1 MSTQPNIAEQLALA
15 EASAWLVRLQGS
27 SRTPACEAAFRDW
40 LAEDTAHARAFARVT
55 ETWDLIPGAAN
66 AAAQPD
72 SARPAPA
79 RPVPARSRAKPRRAR
94 FVAMAASLALLI
106 AAGATSLLMTTHGHV
121 YQTRLG
127 EQRIVVL
134 EDGTRITL
142 NTDTRLSVDYRRD
155 QRSVRMDHGEAL
167 FEVAKNPQRP
177 FVVHAGGENVRAL
190 GTTFVVRSEADYL
203 DVLLVE
209 GRVQV
214 SHDAP
219 PHDGTPAEAP
229 VVLTPGERLVQRKN
243 TTTPALD
250 HPPVDE
256 MTAWRYGE
264 VVLDNTTLAEAAARI
279 NRYSK
284 TQVRLDDPH
293 VGALRI
299 SGVFATRDPLEFAN
313 LVAKLHGLQVVRT
326 KDDIVLRAGSQ
337 MH

>member
-1 MSTQPNIAEQLALA
+1 MSTRSNIAEHLALA
-15 EASAWLVRLQGS
+15 EASAWLVRLQEG

-40 LAEDTAHARAFARVT
+40 LAEDAAHATAFARVT
-55 ETWDLIPGAAN
+55 ETWDLIPGAAR
-66 AAAQPD
+66 
-72 SARPAPA
+72 SAVRPATAQSRTPSR
-79 RPVPARSRAKPRRAR
+79 RPRLL
-94 FVAMAASLALLI
+94 AMAASVALLL
-106 AAGATSLLMTTHGHV
+106 AAGATALLMTHDHV

-155 QRSVRMDHGEAL
+155 QRSIRMDHGEAL

-177 FVVHAGGENVRAL
+177 FIVHAGGENVRAL

-214 SHDAP
+214 SRDAAP
-219 PHDGTPAEAP
+219 RNGTPAEAP

-243 TTTPALD
+243 ETAPALD

-264 VVLDNTTLAEAAARI
+264 VVLDDTTLAEAAARI

-284 TQVRLDDPH
+284 TQVRLDDPNI
-293 VGALRI
+293 GALRI

-326 KDDIVLRAGSQ
+326 KNGIVLRAGSQ